1 VDLTGNPTVKCR
13 YSMRFLVDGRLYA
26 LRWYSVDR
34 IGMALG
40 VARAVVG
47 AHVLSEA
54 LFSCFEFCA
63 DGFVDDTDDGRVL
76 VGSYIVG
83 GAVGGPVGMAWRIA
97 SG

>member
-1 VDLTGNPTVKCR
+1 
-13 YSMRFLVDGRLYA
+13 MDGRSYA

-34 IGMALG
+34 IGVAIV

-47 AHVLSEA
+47 ARVLSEV

-63 DGFVDDTDDGRVL
+63 DGFVDDTDDGQVI

-83 GAVGGPVGMAWRIA
+83 GAVGGPVGMAWQIA

>member
-1 VDLTGNPTVKCR
+1 
-13 YSMRFLVDGRLYA
+13 VDGRSYA

-34 IGMALG
+34 VGVALV

-47 AHVLSEA
+47 ARVLSEA

-63 DGFVDDTDDGRVL
+63 DWFVDDTDAGQVV

-83 GAVGGPVGMAWRIA
+83 GAVGGPVGTAWRIA

>member
-1 VDLTGNPTVKCR
+1 
-13 YSMRFLVDGRLYA
+13 MDGRLYA
-26 LRWYSVDR
+26 LWRYSVDC
-34 IGMALG
+34 IGVALV

-47 AHVLSEA
+47 ARVLSEA

-63 DGFVDDTDDGRVL
+63 DWFVDDTDAGQVV

-83 GAVGGPVGMAWRIA
+83 GAVGGPVGMVWRIA

>member
-1 VDLTGNPTVKCR
+1 MK
-13 YSMRFLVDGRLYA
+13 FLVDGRSYA
-26 LRWYSVDR
+26 LWWCSVDCV
-34 IGMALG
+34 GVTLV

-47 AHVLSEA
+47 ARVLSEA

-63 DGFVDDTDDGRVL
+63 DWFVDDTDAGQVV

-83 GAVGGPVGMAWRIA
+83 GAVGGPIGTAWRIA

>member
-1 VDLTGNPTVKCR
+1 
-13 YSMRFLVDGRLYA
+13 MDGRLYA

-34 IGMALG
+34 VGVALV

-47 AHVLSEA
+47 ARVLSEA

-63 DGFVDDTDDGRVL
+63 DGFVDDTDNGQVV

-83 GAVGGPVGMAWRIA
+83 GAVGEPVGRAWRIA

>member
-1 VDLTGNPTVKCR
+1 
-13 YSMRFLVDGRLYA
+13 MRFLVDGRLYA

-34 IGMALG
+34 VGVALV

-47 AHVLSEA
+47 ARVLSKA

-63 DGFVDDTDDGRVL
+63 DWFVDDTDAGQVV
-76 VGSYIVG
+76 VGLYIVG
-83 GAVGGPVGMAWRIA
+83 GAVGGPVGTAWRIA

>member
-1 VDLTGNPTVKCR
+1 
-13 YSMRFLVDGRLYA
+13 MDGRSYA
-26 LRWYSVDR
+26 LRWYSVDCV
-34 IGMALG
+34 GVALV

-63 DGFVDDTDDGRVL
+63 DGFVDDTDNGQVV

>member
-1 VDLTGNPTVKCR
+1 
-13 YSMRFLVDGRLYA
+13 MDGRLYA
-26 LRWYSVDR
+26 LRWYSVDCV
-34 IGMALG
+34 GVALV

-47 AHVLSEA
+47 ACVLSEA

-63 DGFVDDTDDGRVL
+63 DWFVDDTDAGQVV

-83 GAVGGPVGMAWRIA
+83 GAVGGPVGTAWQIA

>member
-1 VDLTGNPTVKCR
+1 
-13 YSMRFLVDGRLYA
+13 MDGRLYA

-34 IGMALG
+34 VGVALG

-47 AHVLSEA
+47 ACVLSEA

-63 DGFVDDTDDGRVL
+63 DRFVDDTDDRQVV

-83 GAVGGPVGMAWRIA
+83 GAVGGTVGTAWRIA

>member
-1 VDLTGNPTVKCR
+1 VDHV
-13 YSMRFLVDGRLYA
+13 
-26 LRWYSVDR
+26 
-34 IGMALG
+34 G
-40 VARAVVG
+40 VALVVAQAVVG
-47 AHVLSEA
+47 ARVLSKA

-63 DGFVDDTDDGRVL
+63 DGFVDDTDDGQVV